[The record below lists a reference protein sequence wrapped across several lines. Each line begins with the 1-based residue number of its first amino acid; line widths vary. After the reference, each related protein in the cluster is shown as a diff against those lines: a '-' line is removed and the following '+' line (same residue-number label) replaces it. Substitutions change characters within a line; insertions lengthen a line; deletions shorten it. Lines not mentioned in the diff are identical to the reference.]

1 MSEESATHLER
12 LACARHSHNL
22 RVDERCRGDADY
34 LAAAGMA
41 ARTMRVGG
49 ALMRLR
55 AGGGRMALDDAL
67 DGVRR
72 VVKSMNAKRHWRLN
86 GPSIERV
93 AEAAVAHY
101 MAPLLPV
108 ERDRR
113 DELLAV
119 LAELDAID
127 SATQRS
133 VERILK

>member
-1 MSEESATHLER
+1 MSEESTTHLER
-12 LACARHSHNL
+12 LACARNSHNL
-22 RVDERCRGDADY
+22 RVDDRFRGDADY

-49 ALMRLR
+49 ALMRLQ

-72 VVKSMNAKRHWRLN
+72 VVKSMNARRRWRLN
-86 GPSIERV
+86 SSSIERV

-101 MAPLLPV
+101 MAPSIPAEHDL
-108 ERDRR
+108 R

-119 LAELDAID
+119 LAELDAIE
-127 SATQRS
+127 SAAQRS
-133 VERILK
+133 VERILR